1 MFLKE
6 PRYKGKDNKKFKV
19 PISIFFV
26 LFAIIVFFLGQ
37 VLEKNPE
44 FLEKYYS
51 LSINKWTIEGLSQLT
66 GVLPFSL
73 AEIIYVSHW
82 IFLPLIIMI
91 LIWKVFRGG
100 FFKFFGKIIIYICTA
115 YILFMFLW
123 GFNYSRIS
131 VSEMIGFDVSM
142 YSKTELY
149 NLNIDLVQK
158 ANHLRTFIEEDK
170 DNVMT
175 VSCGYKD
182 IFSRAD
188 KGYDVAGKDI
198 KALSGRYGRPKS
210 IALSKPMLHTRITGM
225 YFPFTAEANV
235 NTATTKLLLPATTLH
250 EMAHQRGIAP
260 EDEANFVA
268 YLISINHPDYD
279 FQYSG
284 TVLALIH
291 SMNALSKDDYALAQE
306 VQELYSDGL
315 RRDLKKDREFW
326 KQYEGK
332 TSEIAE
338 RVNDTYLKSNRQ
350 EDGVKSYGKMVD
362 LLLAYN
368 KANN

>member
-19 PISIFFV
+19 PISIYFV
-26 LFAIIVFFLGQ
+26 LFAIIVFFLGLG
-37 VLEKNPE
+37 LEKNPD
-44 FLEKYYS
+44 FLEKFYS
-51 LSINKWTIEGLSQLT
+51 LSINKLTIQGLSRLT
-66 GVLPFSL
+66 GVFPFSL
-73 AEIIYVSHW
+73 GEIIYVSHW

-91 LIWKVFRGG
+91 LIWKIFRGG
-100 FFKFFGKIIIYICTA
+100 VFKFLGKILIYICTV

-149 NLNIDLVQK
+149 NLNIDLVEK
-158 ANHLRTFIEEDK
+158 ANHLRTFIEEDQ

-175 VSCGYKD
+175 ISGGYKD
-182 IFSRAD
+182 VFARAN
-188 KGYDVAGKDI
+188 KGYDVVGKDI
-198 KALSGRYGRPKS
+198 KALSGKYGRPKS
-210 IALSKPMLHTRITGM
+210 IALSKPMLYTMITGM
-225 YFPFTAEANV
+225 YFPFTGEANV
-235 NTATTKLLLPATTLH
+235 NTDTTKLLLPATTLH

-279 FQYSG
+279 FQYSA

-291 SMNALSKDDYALAQE
+291 SMNALTKEDNALAQ
-306 VQELYSDGL
+306 QAKKLYSEGL
-315 RRDLKKDREFW
+315 RRDLRNDSEFW

-338 RVNDTYLKSNRQ
+338 KVNDTYLKSNRQ